1 MAKLKHIEILFNQWK
16 SNRLSHFYILEAHS
30 SVEDKQ
36 TFLRKTIDEFL
47 INVLATEKNIAPDNA
62 RNILEQGHADILN
75 IVKSDKGTEY
85 TIKSGDFNPFFNFL
99 GYKNLE
105 LKQRFLIVEQ
115 AHLIG
120 KTISNKLLKSL
131 EEPTPNT
138 TILFLADST
147 AHMLETINSR
157 AIKWTLR
164 DQETQ
169 LECFSNTSERKN
181 VIEKLNGGNSTS
193 TLLAGYLEGQ
203 INEHEIIDKFK
214 GKTDFEE
221 CFKTII
227 NSLSNTNSHT
237 QIKHEILEQM
247 AWWTKAREFN
257 NSPQESLV
265 KLLNSLNKL

>member
-1 MAKLKHIEILFNQWK
+1 VAKHKHIEILFNQWK

-30 SVEDKQ
+30 SVIEKQ
-36 TFLRKTIDEFL
+36 AFLRKTIDDFL
-47 INVLATEKNIAPDNA
+47 LRVIATEKNIAPDNA
-62 RNILEQGHADILN
+62 QNVLEQGHADILT
-75 IVKSDKGTEY
+75 IQKSDKGSEFTV
-85 TIKSGDFNPFFNFL
+85 KSGDFDPFFNFL
-99 GYKNLE
+99 GFKNLE
-105 LKQRFLIVEQ
+105 FKQRFLIVEQ

-147 AHMLETINSR
+147 AHMLDTINSR

-164 DQETQ
+164 EQDTQ
-169 LECFSNTSERKN
+169 LDGFSNNETRKQ
-181 VIEKLNGGNSTS
+181 VIEKLSGGNSTS
-193 TLLAGYLEGQ
+193 SLVANYLEGQ
-203 INEHEIIDKFK
+203 INEHELIDRFK
-214 GKTDFEE
+214 SKTDFEE

-227 NSLSNTNSHT
+227 NTLSDTRSHT
-237 QIKHEILEQM
+237 IIKSELLEQM
-247 AWWTKAREFN
+247 NWWTKAREFH